1 MKYLEKYRNK
11 LIEIYYDKD
20 FSCFE
25 VGYIINEDNKNIM
38 LKSINPQGIYD
49 DNSIINKE
57 SIDQININT
66 NYLLKLKKLMKIN
79 SKENIL
85 DSYILNFEK
94 LNFNFND
101 KLMMNLLK
109 FSKDNDIEIKLT
121 LIDNNTNI
129 LSKVKEIYK
138 DFVELN
144 NGTLIKI
151 SDIAQVDMNTL
162 EIRENNI

>member
-25 VGYIINEDNKNIM
+25 VGCIVNEDDKNIM

-79 SKENIL
+79 SKEKIL

-109 FSKDNDIEIKLT
+109 FSKDNDIEIKLI

-144 NGTLIKI
+144 SGTLIKI
-151 SDIAQVDMNTL
+151 YDIAQVDMNTL